1 MRRHRTPDYVRLMNS
16 RAWRRLRR
24 TYLSQHP
31 LCEDCLLVDRTT
43 PAREVHHIRPI
54 ESEAGRPEMMKT
66 LALDPANLR
75 ALCATCHQEAHRL
88 LASSSKA
95 VAKERAK
102 DALDSFVSYYLSDPS
117 PIK

>member
-1 MRRHRTPDYVRLMNS
+1 
-16 RAWRRLRR
+16 
-24 TYLSQHP
+24 
-31 LCEDCLLVDRTT
+31 
-43 PAREVHHIRPI
+43 
-54 ESEAGRPEMMKT
+54 MMKT

-102 DALDSFVSYYLSDPS
+102 DALDSFVSYYLADLS

>member
-1 MRRHRTPDYVRLMNS
+1 MRRHRTRDYVRLMNS
-16 RAWRRLRR
+16 RAWRRLRL

-54 ESEAGRPEMMKT
+54 ESAAGRPEEMKA
-66 LALDPANLR
+66 LALDPRNLR
-75 ALCATCHQEAHRL
+75 ALCTSCHQEAHRL

-95 VAKERAK
+95 VARERAK
-102 DALDSFVSYYLSDPS
+102 EALDSFVSHYLADPP

>member
-1 MRRHRTPDYVRLMNS
+1 
-16 RAWRRLRR
+16 
-24 TYLSQHP
+24 
-31 LCEDCLLVDRTT
+31 
-43 PAREVHHIRPI
+43 
-54 ESEAGRPEMMKT
+54 MMKA

-88 LASSSKA
+88 LASSSKS

-102 DALDSFVSYYLSDPS
+102 DALDSFVSYYLVDPP